1 MTLTQ
6 TDSGLRGFPDSCCD
20 SIDAP
25 EEGEQPAR
33 LIADESLLACDC
45 VQVPVE
51 SHDLAVVPTPMDGGG
66 MAIALIGVMVAE
78 EVLLDIPSG
87 SVTARGPPDAG
98 WLPST
103 QTLLRQHT
111 SLII

>member
-1 MTLTQ
+1 
-6 TDSGLRGFPDSCCD
+6 
-20 SIDAP
+20 
-25 EEGEQPAR
+25 
-33 LIADESLLACDC
+33 
-45 VQVPVE
+45 
-51 SHDLAVVPTPMDGGG
+51 MDGGG